1 MKKLLFVACLII
13 AVGCVTQRAVYNT
26 IFSVE
31 QTATLAVDD
40 YFSLV
45 VKGTISTNS
54 VPVIAKSYNALQAAG
69 KLAADAAEA
78 GTNALAPAS
87 LVLEATDLG
96 NLINH
101 AKQFDKK

>member
-1 MKKLLFVACLII
+1 MKRLIFAVCLIV
-13 AVGCVTQRAVYNT
+13 AVGCVTQRTVYNT

-45 VKGTISTNS
+45 VKGTLTTNS
-54 VPVIAKSYNALQAAG
+54 VPIVAKSFNALQAAG
-69 KLAADAAEA
+69 KLAADSAEA

-87 LVLEATDLG
+87 LVIEAADLG